1 MVKDF
6 SDKLI
11 ENAQRVIKGKTDEI
25 TAVIGAILAGGHIL
39 LDDVPGTGKT
49 VLAKTIA
56 TSLGCDFKRIQFTPD
71 LLPSDITGI
80 NFFNMKTQ
88 EFVLRKG
95 AVFTNVLLAD
105 EINRA
110 TPRTQSALLEA
121 MEEKQ
126 VTIDG
131 ETLSLPVPFTVI
143 ATENPVETSGTF
155 PLPEAQLDR
164 FMIKLSMGYAD
175 KESEAQILFAVTDS
189 HPVNELGAVS
199 SADELSEAVG
209 QTAALTVNRAVID
222 YIVAIGDASRSM
234 SQIKLGLSTRGL
246 IALKRMAQAYAAMEG
261 CSFVTPDHV
270 KRAAKY
276 VVPHRLLL
284 SGARGADMTDAHGL
298 TEKIL
303 ESVPVPTEEL
313 SY

>member
-1 MVKDF
+1 MLRTSGLRLIHINKENKMVKEF

-11 ENAQRVIKGKTDEI
+11 ANIGTVIKGKTNELNAVVA
-25 TAVIGAILAGGHIL
+25 AVIAGGHVL

-49 VLAKTIA
+49 VLAKA
-56 TSLGCDFKRIQFTPD
+56 LAGSLGCDFKRIQFTPD

-95 AVFTNVLLAD
+95 TVFTNILLAD

-131 ETLSLPVPFTVI
+131 ETMPLPAPFTVI
-143 ATENPVETSGTF
+143 ATQNPIETSGTF

-164 FMIKLSMGYAD
+164 FMIKL
-175 KESEAQILFAVTDS
+175 Q
-189 HPVNELGAVS
+189 
-199 SADELSEAVG
+199 
-209 QTAALTVNRAVID
+209 
-222 YIVAIGDASRSM
+222 
-234 SQIKLGLSTRGL
+234 RG
-246 IALKRMAQAYAAMEG
+246 
-261 CSFVTPDHV
+261 
-270 KRAAKY
+270 
-276 VVPHRLLL
+276 
-284 SGARGADMTDAHGL
+284 
-298 TEKIL
+298 
-303 ESVPVPTEEL
+303 
-313 SY
+313 

>member
-1 MVKDF
+1 MVKEF

-11 ENAQRVIKGKTDEI
+11 ENVQRVIKGKTEEL
-25 TAVIGAILAGGHIL
+25 TVAVGAIIAGGNIL

-49 VLAKTIA
+49 VLSKAIA

-131 ETLSLPVPFTVI
+131 ESMPLPVPFTVI
-143 ATENPVETSGTF
+143 ATQNPVETSGTF

-164 FMIKLSMGYAD
+164 FMIRLSMGYAN
-175 KESEAQILFAVTDS
+175 SEAEAEILSAVADS
-189 HPVNELGAVS
+189 HPVSFLEAVS
-199 SADELSEAVG
+199 SADELLSAIKESAN
-209 QTAALTVNRAVID
+209 LSVNKVVID
-222 YIVAIGDASRSM
+222 YIASIGSASRSNP
-234 SQIKLGLSTRGL
+234 QIKLGLSTRGL
-246 IALKRMAQAYAAMEG
+246 IALKRMAQALAAMEG

-270 KRAAKY
+270 KKAARY
-276 VVPHRLLL
+276 VVPHRLIA
-284 SGARGADMTDAHGL
+284 SGARGTSTRIAQEL
-298 TEKIL
+298 TEAIL

-313 SY
+313 GG